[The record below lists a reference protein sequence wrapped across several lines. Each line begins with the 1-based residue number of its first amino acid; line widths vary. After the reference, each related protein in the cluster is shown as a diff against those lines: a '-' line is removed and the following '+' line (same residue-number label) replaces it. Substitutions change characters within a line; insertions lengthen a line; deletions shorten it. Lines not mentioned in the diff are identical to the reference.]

1 MTIKAINGYRIGF
14 LGVYKCLQVKT
25 FVCKQMG
32 LQAEEHGLDYPQNP
46 CSLPMYHTARS
57 SMEDIYSIRP
67 QIRKLAD
74 LICGRTNENN
84 DRTAKAILN
93 QYESFVALYPDIFM
107 TQQDRL
113 L

>member
-14 LGVYKCLQVKT
+14 LGVYKCLQSQNVR
-25 FVCKQMG
+25 

-84 DRTAKAILN
+84 DRTAKTILN

-107 TQQDRL
+107 TQ
-113 L
+113 